1 MWLVLLVNPGCN
13 HLRDD
18 YSRYGFGCMGLTK
31 DEIMFKLT
39 KAEYKVKY
47 SLNLW
52 DDDIV
57 SSDTI
62 NFESNFGKY
71 NY

>member
-1 MWLVLLVNPGCN
+1 
-13 HLRDD
+13 
-18 YSRYGFGCMGLTK
+18 MGLTK
-31 DEIMFKLT
+31 DEITFKLT

-57 SSDTI
+57 NSDTI

>member
-1 MWLVLLVNPGCN
+1 M
-13 HLRDD
+13 D
-18 YSRYGFGCMGLTK
+18 LTK
-31 DEIMFKLT
+31 DESLFKET

-52 DDDIV
+52 DDNIV
-57 SSDTI
+57 NSDTT
-62 NFESNFGKY
+62 NFDSNFGKY